1 MLAGISNTYFLRNA
15 TTINSDRLQSRCQ
28 HMNAKIDP
36 TISAAVHNTSKENR
50 TLFTPHLS
58 FFIHGSRPSRFV
70 PSCMRT
76 EHISV
81 IVRLLAT
88 KKNDDEERQML
99 ITSLIYYYSTIFR
112 ASDADIT
119 FQPLYSIIVFKNLN
133 DSNIPFNSNSSFKYI
148 LFNMLPYFS
157 FQCCYYS

>member
-1 MLAGISNTYFLRNA
+1 M
-15 TTINSDRLQSRCQ
+15 
-28 HMNAKIDP
+28 
-36 TISAAVHNTSKENR
+36 
-50 TLFTPHLS
+50 
-58 FFIHGSRPSRFV
+58 

-81 IVRLLAT
+81 IVRLLTT

-119 FQPLYSIIVFKNLN
+119 FHILYSIIVFKNLN
-133 DSNIPFNSNSSFKYI
+133 DSDIPFNSNSSF
-148 LFNMLPYFS
+148 
-157 FQCCYYS
+157 Q

>member
-1 MLAGISNTYFLRNA
+1 MQKLIR
-15 TTINSDRLQSRCQ
+15 
-28 HMNAKIDP
+28 M
-36 TISAAVHNTSKENR
+36 ISAAVHNTSKENSTR
-50 TLFTPHLS
+50 FTPHLS
-58 FFIHGSRPSRFV
+58 FFIHGSRPARFV

-112 ASDADIT
+112 ACNADIAFHST
-119 FQPLYSIIVFKNLN
+119 RSSSLKIWMIRIFHLIVILHLNILSMRYTAPLNFAIIHRCFRSIVILLHSR
-133 DSNIPFNSNSSFKYI
+133 DNSNS
-148 LFNMLPYFS
+148 FS
-157 FQCCYYS
+157 